1 MIQRRSQLIIV
12 WFFVCDIIATSI
24 AWLAAY
30 HVRFESGW
38 IPFVSIPNE
47 NDTLFSHIP
56 WVLFTAAVAY
66 HFTDQYKISR
76 MRRMREEAFCSI
88 KGTFFL
94 VLLLLAVDFFRKDLS
109 GSRAMVSLFGAF
121 NVFTIFFIRQINW
134 KLIRDFRSRGY
145 DQSFAIIVKMLVT
158 LKIKSQLL
166 TKILMLWANLKTC
179 PI

>member
-12 WFFVCDIIATSI
+12 WFFVCDILATSI

-30 HVRFESGW
+30 QVRFETGW
-38 IPFVSIPNE
+38 IPLVSNPNE

-66 HFTDQYKISR
+66 HFTDQYKINR

-94 VLLLLAVDFFRKDLS
+94 VLLLLAVDFFRKDLLAHEPWFLSLAPSMSSPFFLS
-109 GSRAMVSLFGAF
+109 G
-121 NVFTIFFIRQINW
+121 
-134 KLIRDFRSRGY
+134 
-145 DQSFAIIVKMLVT
+145 
-158 LKIKSQLL
+158 KS
-166 TKILMLWANLKTC
+166 IGN
-179 PI
+179 